1 MINAINCTYTDAT
14 LRIATKGTVKAG
26 TVLGEITAAN
36 VLAPYKSDATDGTK
50 IPCYILV
57 NDVENTT
64 EESLDVENVRVIA
77 YGQVDGDALVF
88 AKSGDTVDVIK
99 TTLKNNGILVM
110 NVQKGIGD

>member
-1 MINAINCTYTDAT
+1 MINAINCIYTDAT

-36 VLAPYKSDATDGTK
+36 VLAPYKSDAEDGSE
-50 IPCYILV
+50 IPSYILV

-64 EESLDVENVRVIA
+64 DSSLDVQNVRVIA
-77 YGQVDGDALVF
+77 CGQVDGDALVF

-99 TTLKNNGILVM
+99 ITLKNNGILVM